1 MDYDL
6 ARHRGLMPLHK
17 VADMRPDDIGFFEN
31 FREFDEILQDH
42 GWKRTDYSVLKLSV
56 YMLDGCD
63 AEILVKEEA
72 LVSLKLF
79 DSATHAVISEGTAP
93 LSECMMIGGS
103 LIVGAGV
110 EV

>member
-1 MDYDL
+1 MAVRVGPVDV
-6 ARHRGLMPLHK
+6 
-17 VADMRPDDIGFFEN
+17 VAVEDEGGSRLDRALDDEPDEV
-31 FREFDEILQDH
+31 LQDH

-63 AEILVKEEA
+63 AEILVKEET

-79 DSATHAVISEGTAP
+79 DSTTHAVISEGTAP